1 MNHHAKR
8 LCKDLEALG
17 FRRDYDAEEKTSARR
32 VYVHSNDPDAAL
44 KVHDCMSDNTI
55 TAALRKA
62 NKIAD
67 TGWSGPRQPATI
79 RERATVQ
86 RRQARTHRER
96 DDRARADRA
105 AAAEREY
112 EDRQAAIR
120 REQALHEIEA
130 LMQPGGGR

>member
-8 LCKDLEALG
+8 LCKDLEALD
-17 FRRDYDAEEKTSARR
+17 FRRDYDAEEKSNARR
-32 VYVHSNDPDAAL
+32 VYRHANDPSVVI
-44 KVHDCMSDNTI
+44 KVHDRMSDNTI

-62 NKIAD
+62 NKVAD
-67 TGWSGPRQPATI
+67 TGWSGPRQPATV
-79 RERATVQ
+79 RERASVQ
-86 RRQARTHRER
+86 RRTARSQRER
-96 DDRARADRA
+96 DEQARAERA

-120 REQALHEIEA
+120 REQARAEIAA